1 MKQKLIL
8 IRGLGHSG
16 STILDL
22 ILGAHSS
29 IIGIGE
35 GIRTLRGT
43 IKKDTMPQKIRSEEG
58 HKIPCTCGK
67 IVKDCGIWGNTIQY
81 LISNDSKNLN
91 EKFSYLSERIYEEYG
106 NDKLI
111 VDSSQSDWESITHL
125 NEKYDIKILFLTR
138 DIRSWVNSVT
148 KKYNGNIIKNIWTW
162 NSTYMRLE
170 NFLIKNKLD
179 FFKLGYEELALETD
193 LILQKIIEWL
203 DLKYDKEILNILKSK
218 SHIIAG
224 NRMRLDKNKRSKIIY
239 DFNWM
244 LNDKINYKSIFF
256 LPFLKRNNK
265 FVYSNIKKN
274 KT

>member
-1 MKQKLIL
+1 MRQKLIL

-16 STILDL
+16 TTILDL

-58 HKIPCTCGK
+58 YKIQCTCGK
-67 IVKDCGIWGNTIQY
+67 IVKYCDIWGNTIQY
-81 LISNDSKNLN
+81 LISNDNKNLS
-91 EKFSYLSERIYEEYG
+91 EKFSYLSERIYKVYG

-111 VDSSQSDWESITHL
+111 VDSSQSDWDSITDL

-162 NSTYMRLE
+162 NRTYMRLE
-170 NFLIKNKLD
+170 NFLTKNKID

-193 LILQKIIEWL
+193 VILQKIIEWL

-224 NRMRLDKNKRSKIIY
+224 NRMRLNKNKRSKIIY
-239 DFNWM
+239 DYSWM
-244 LNDKINYKSIFF
+244 LDNKINYKSILF
-256 LPFLKRNNK
+256 LPFTKKNNK

-274 KT
+274 KS

>member
-1 MKQKLIL
+1 MRQKLIL

-16 STILDL
+16 TTILDL

-58 HKIPCTCGK
+58 YKIQCTCGK
-67 IVKDCGIWGNTIQY
+67 IVKYCDIWGNTIQY
-81 LISNDSKNLN
+81 LISNDNKNLS
-91 EKFSYLSERIYEEYG
+91 EKFSYLSERIYKVYG

-111 VDSSQSDWESITHL
+111 VDSSQSDWDSITDL

-148 KKYNGNIIKNIWTW
+148 KKYNGNVIKNIWTW
-162 NSTYMRLE
+162 NRTYMRLE
-170 NFLIKNKLD
+170 NFLTKNKID

-193 LILQKIIEWL
+193 VILQKIIEWL

-224 NRMRLDKNKRSKIIY
+224 NRMRLNKNKRSKIIY
-239 DFNWM
+239 DYSWM
-244 LNDKINYKSIFF
+244 LDNKINYKSILF
-256 LPFLKRNNK
+256 LPFTKKNNK

-274 KT
+274 KS

>member
-1 MKQKLIL
+1 MRQKLIL

-16 STILDL
+16 TTILDL

-58 HKIPCTCGK
+58 YKIPCTCGK
-67 IVKDCGIWGNTIQY
+67 IVKYCDIWGNTIQY
-81 LISNDSKNLN
+81 LISNDNENLS
-91 EKFSYLSERIYEEYG
+91 EKFSYLSERIYKVYG
-106 NDKLI
+106 NDKII
-111 VDSSQSDWESITHL
+111 VDSSQSDWDSITDL

-162 NSTYMRLE
+162 NRTYTRFE
-170 NFLIKNKLD
+170 NFLIKNKID

-193 LILQKIIEWL
+193 VILQKIIEWL
-203 DLKYDKEILNILKSK
+203 DLKYDKELLNVLNSK

-224 NRMRLDKNKRSKIIY
+224 NRMRLNKNKRSKIIY
-239 DFNWM
+239 DYSWM
-244 LNDKINYKSIFF
+244 LDNKINYKSILF
-256 LPFLKRNNK
+256 LPFTKKNNK

-274 KT
+274 KS